1 MYSADAS
8 ISMCSTN
15 LRPRHGGLARKPCW
29 RARTNFEK
37 PLSSRRTTVSGMSR
51 SRPSDALP
59 PNPRRRCR
67 HSRRRHHLLHLPHL
81 PPRPRRLRHP
91 PPHHSRRL
99 YRQRHLRLCPQGGG
113 LRAVLPS
120 PLRNSAHWKPLIAR
134 RTTRSSQR
142 RCRFVWRPFAPAARR
157 GVWSL
162 ITQSTCRTRR
172 SARKQNRSARR
183 IWLP

>member
-1 MYSADAS
+1 MMEVLTEYTEDAWRS
-8 ISMCSTN
+8 CEE
-15 LRPRHGGLARKPCW
+15 GLARKSCW
-29 RARTNFEK
+29 RPRPCFESA
-37 PLSSRRTTVSGMSR
+37 LSSGRTIVSETSR
-51 SRPSDALP
+51 SHPFNALP
-59 PNPRRRCR
+59 PPPRRRCR
-67 HSRRRHHLLHLPHL
+67 HTHRHHHLPHLLHLD
-81 PPRPRRLRHP
+81 PRRHRLRHP